1 MPKYQ
6 TRNRT
11 RHRTRR
17 TRHRTR
23 RTRSKTRRGGSS
35 SQQMG
40 PLQSA
45 MLRMASSNGLRSLD
59 EDSLGSLGSVD
70 HNPYA
75 RRVNP
80 SRQHSPVDDELLE
93 EFERAYE
100 PRRRQMSSSKSFDRL
115 NFDRED
121 EGEDKENSRESEQR
135 MIVRPRSKSRARS
148 SSKRKTSD
156 KKKSASKDKRSGP
169 KSSSSRKNGVFN
181 AVMAGNTPQAENVQV
196 LLPNVAVGPKKVAEA
211 EVVPNVFHDIINARD
226 SVQDYVH
233 DTCPICFEPLELEP
247 NVITECNHIFHN
259 DCLLGWCRAKGANPT
274 CPVCRAD
281 IQPTCYDITPFDSME
296 IFRYVGPGKD
306 KKNGG
311 TTGDYNYEMAVRIM
325 DHKEFNA
332 NIRAKYYENWPEKSL
347 FWLLARNNDDLL
359 LKKLLARPDIKLAVD
374 DLTDYVSQKHII
386 TLIPRNKIPK
396 QLKKLL
402 G

>member
-1 MPKYQ
+1 
-6 TRNRT
+6 
-11 RHRTRR
+11 
-17 TRHRTR
+17 
-23 RTRSKTRRGGSS
+23 
-35 SQQMG
+35 
-40 PLQSA
+40 
-45 MLRMASSNGLRSLD
+45 
-59 EDSLGSLGSVD
+59 
-70 HNPYA
+70 
-75 RRVNP
+75 VNP
-80 SRQHSPVDDELLE
+80 IRQQSPVDEELLE
-93 EFERAYE
+93 EFERALSE
-100 PRRRQMSSSKSFDRL
+100 DNRRGRQASSSKSYDML
-115 NFDRED
+115 NFED
-121 EGEDKENSRESEQR
+121 EDEGEGEDKENSREPEQR

-148 SSKRKTSD
+148 ASKRKTSD

-196 LLPNVAVGPKKVAEA
+196 LLPNVAVGPNKVAEA

-374 DLTDYVSQKHII
+374 DVTDYISQKHI
-386 TLIPRNKIPK
+386 TSLIPRKKVPK
-396 QLKKLL
+396 QLKNLL

>member
-1 MPKYQ
+1 MPTSK
-6 TRNRT
+6 TRNRP
-11 RHRTRR
+11 RHKTRR

-23 RTRSKTRRGGSS
+23 RTRSITRRGGSS
-35 SQQMG
+35 SEQMG
-40 PLQSA
+40 PLHSA

-59 EDSLGSLGSVD
+59 EDSLGSRGSAD

-80 SRQHSPVDDELLE
+80 SRQL
-93 EFERAYE
+93 
-100 PRRRQMSSSKSFDRL
+100 SSSKSFDRL
-115 NFDRED
+115 NFDGED

-148 SSKRKTSD
+148 ASKRKTSD

-169 KSSSSRKNGVFN
+169 KSSSSKKNGVFN
-181 AVMAGNTPQAENVQV
+181 AVMAGNTPQAENVEV
-196 LLPNVAVGPKKVAEA
+196 LLPKKVAEA

-259 DCLLGWCRAKGANPT
+259 DCLLGWCRAKGTNPT

-306 KKNGG
+306 KKNNG

-325 DHKEFNA
+325 DHKEFNP

-359 LKKLLARPDIKLAVD
+359 LKKLLARPDVKLAVD
-374 DLTDYVSQKHII
+374 DVTDYVSQKHI
-386 TLIPRNKIPK
+386 TSLIPRKKVPK
-396 QLKKLL
+396 QLKNLL

>member
-1 MPKYQ
+1 MPKSQ

-11 RHRTRR
+11 RHRTKR

-35 SQQMG
+35 SEQMG
-40 PLQSA
+40 PLHSA
-45 MLRMASSNGLRSLD
+45 MLRINRGLSPLD
-59 EDSLGSLGSVD
+59 EDSLGSIGSAD

-75 RRVNP
+75 MRVNHRRTP
-80 SRQHSPVDDELLE
+80 SSVDDGLLE
-93 EFERAYE
+93 EFERAILE
-100 PRRRQMSSSKSFDRL
+100 DKPRRRQPSSSKSFDML

-121 EGEDKENSRESEQR
+121 EGEDKENSRESEQQ
-135 MIVRPRSKSRARS
+135 MIVRPRSKS
-148 SSKRKTSD
+148 KRNTSD

-169 KSSSSRKNGVFN
+169 KSSSTRKNGVFN
-181 AVMAGNTPQAENVQV
+181 AVMAGNTPQAENKQV
-196 LLPNVAVGPKKVAEA
+196 LLPNVAEA

-233 DTCPICFEPLELEP
+233 DTCPICFEPLGLEP

-259 DCLLGWCRAKGANPT
+259 DCLLGWCRAKGAKPT

-281 IQPTCYDITPFDSME
+281 IQPTCYDIIPFDSME

-306 KKNGG
+306 KKNSG
-311 TTGDYNYEMAVRIM
+311 TTGDYNYEMAIRIM
-325 DHKEFNA
+325 DHKEFNP
-332 NIRAKYYENWPEKSL
+332 NIRAKYYETWPEKSL
-347 FWLLARNNDDLL
+347 FWLLARNNDELL

-374 DLTDYVSQKHII
+374 DVTDYVSQKHI
-386 TLIPRNKIPK
+386 TRLIPRKKIPK
-396 QLKKLL
+396 QLKMLL

>member
-1 MPKYQ
+1 MPTSK
-6 TRNRT
+6 TRNRP
-11 RHRTRR
+11 RHKTRR

-40 PLQSA
+40 SLHSA
-45 MLRMASSNGLRSLD
+45 MLRISRGFSPLD
-59 EDSLGSLGSVD
+59 EDGLGSSGSAD

-80 SRQHSPVDDELLE
+80 S
-93 EFERAYE
+93 
-100 PRRRQMSSSKSFDRL
+100 RQMSSSKSFDRL
-115 NFDRED
+115 NFDGEDEGED

-148 SSKRKTSD
+148 ASKRKTSD

-169 KSSSSRKNGVFN
+169 KSSSSQKNGAFN
-181 AVMAGNTPQAENVQV
+181 AVVAGNTPEAENVEV
-196 LLPNVAVGPKKVAEA
+196 LLPKRVADA

-374 DLTDYVSQKHII
+374 DVTDYVSQKHII
-386 TLIPRNKIPK
+386 SLIPRKKVPK
-396 QLKKLL
+396 QLKSLL